1 MPTNYKDEIIL
12 TPVQVHELAS
22 ASDEPISFE
31 EITEHVRARTPT
43 KKKKRIPF
51 YVLRKGKAMLM
62 IFCVGSANAGD
73 IHWIAQVSGDKFYV
87 SVIRSK
93 LTCSLGKLIQSP
105 STI

>member
-1 MPTNYKDEIIL
+1 
-12 TPVQVHELAS
+12 
-22 ASDEPISFE
+22 
-31 EITEHVRARTPT
+31 
-43 KKKKRIPF
+43 
-51 YVLRKGKAMLM
+51 MLM
-62 IFCVGSANAGD
+62 ILCVGAANAGE